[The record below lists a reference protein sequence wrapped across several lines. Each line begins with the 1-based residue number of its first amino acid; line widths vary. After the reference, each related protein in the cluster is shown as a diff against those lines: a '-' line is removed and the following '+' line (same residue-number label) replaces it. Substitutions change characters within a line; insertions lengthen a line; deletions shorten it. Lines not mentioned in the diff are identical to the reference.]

1 MSSYKKPE
9 KITSNTRE
17 VDDEKNTNNKA
28 PQGLIKDSK
37 KESQENNNNEG
48 LAAPKNTGNKIK
60 ISQKI
65 GFFKDIQEGE
75 TTKPT
80 TLNINDIESIK
91 NYVQEISKN
100 SNPIGKITNFLG
112 DDIESMNKEMQSW
125 IKESKNYKERLD
137 EEVK

>member
-1 MSSYKKPE
+1 MKDQQPRKVNNFFIKK
-9 KITSNTRE
+9 
-17 VDDEKNTNNKA
+17 D
-28 PQGLIKDSK
+28 
-37 KESQENNNNEG
+37 
-48 LAAPKNTGNKIK
+48 TGNKIK

-65 GFFKDIQEGE
+65 GIFKDMQKGG
-75 TTKPT
+75 TRKTT

-112 DDIESMNKEMQSW
+112 DDIESMNKEMQTW

>member
-1 MSSYKKPE
+1 MKDQQPLRVNKNNLSFIIYK
-9 KITSNTRE
+9 
-17 VDDEKNTNNKA
+17 D
-28 PQGLIKDSK
+28 
-37 KESQENNNNEG
+37 
-48 LAAPKNTGNKIK
+48 TGNKIK

-75 TTKPT
+75 TTKTT

-91 NYVQEISKN
+91 NYVQDISKN